1 MYDNLNDTQSVL
13 KKV

>member
-1 MYDNLNDTQSVL
+1 MYDNLNTQSVL